1 MAEKTVAEAQVPARM
16 EKERSLATR
25 EPERYLTPAVD
36 IYETDAGIA
45 VVADVPGVTKDG
57 LDIKVDNQV
66 LTIRG
71 VVSRTLRDNAH
82 WREFDLLN
90 YYRQFT
96 LSDAVDV
103 EKISAELRHGVLTLQ
118 LPKAEKAKP
127 KQIAV
132 SVS

>member
-1 MAEKTVAEAQVPARM
+1 MAEKTVAEAQVPARI
-16 EKERSLATR
+16 EKEQPLATR

-36 IYETDAGIA
+36 IYEVDDGIA

-57 LDIKVDNQV
+57 LDIKVDNLV

-71 VVSRTLRDNAH
+71 TVSRKLRENAT

-90 YYRQFT
+90 YFRQFN
-96 LSDAVDV
+96 LSEAVEID
-103 EKISAELRHGVLTLQ
+103 KISAELRHGVLTLR